1 MSTGV
6 EKMLNQYPF
15 DKNVDIRRVQVTGG
29 SSFMITLPKTWA
41 ESVGLKKNDPV
52 AIIPQSGGGLMLSLG
67 NVLEKE
73 DSSAIEID
81 ADSVPD
87 QLALY
92 RQLIGAYIA
101 GFRNISVRSANPLRG
116 TMLESISKFTQT
128 SIGMEIVEEDECRIS
143 MRDLMDIGEI
153 VPQKN
158 IRREYLL
165 VKRMLSDFFQTA
177 SDMDI
182 RRLDGMADRDTEVDR
197 IHWLIQRQSRMLL
210 RDANISASLGMDLR
224 LVTGCVTLSK
234 TIERMG
240 DHAVLMS
247 SHLSMLSGEDD
258 RKVLSAVAERSE
270 GLIALLDSCIDAWEK
285 CDPAAAEK
293 CIREAG
299 AEAKEISAAFVQA
312 GIDNTH
318 VDMIAG
324 SSRRLAEYCA
334 DIAELSLD
342 TAMEQ
347 AGADRK
353 AGRSI

>member
-210 RDANISASLGMDLR
+210 RDANISASLGMDL
-224 LVTGCVTLSK
+224 
-234 TIERMG
+234 
-240 DHAVLMS
+240 
-247 SHLSMLSGEDD
+247 MLSGEDD